1 MSSELELEMPLSYNK
16 ITHFNLEVDYTKN
29 LLKKLKKRSVL
40 RKAKV
45 CSFYKENEINEL
57 ELEMPLSYNKITHFN
72 LEVDYTKKLLKKL
85 KSRKIPKIVP
95 VKNTN
100 SKNEFGEWKND
111 KGELH
116 RENDLPAIIRCDGT
130 KQWWING
137 KLHRE
142 NDKPAII
149 RANGVKE
156 WWFNGKPFRKG
167 KKPIIEHPN
176 DHFIYEIL
184 NSLKK

>member
-1 MSSELELEMPLSYNK
+1 MYLLKYYKMSS
-16 ITHFNLEVDYTKN
+16 
-29 LLKKLKKRSVL
+29 
-40 RKAKV
+40 
-45 CSFYKENEINEL
+45 EL